1 VTANAV
7 NEQQRIEPPRC
18 LICGDLIRTGV
29 VWFGE
34 QMPVVAWHDAE
45 IAVKQSDLLIVVG
58 TSGMV
63 YPAATLPRT
72 AMNRGIPVIEVN
84 ADATDLKA
92 DFHLRGLAGEIL
104 PQLVSAAF

>member
-1 VTANAV
+1 
-7 NEQQRIEPPRC
+7 
-18 LICGDLIRTGV
+18 
-29 VWFGE
+29 
-34 QMPVVAWHDAE
+34 
-45 IAVKQSDLLIVVG
+45 
-58 TSGMV
+58 MV